1 MAKAIPLPVVQ
12 TGFEQSIEAGKKAV
26 GTLNIPVNIDPSPFK
41 NLNQPLGKI
50 TGLATEFEKSIAAS
64 NARVLAFGA
73 SVGILN
79 AVSRS
84 FKSILDNG
92 IAVEKALGDI
102 GAVSGQSAAQ
112 LDQLGDAL
120 FNVAKNTSQSFNT
133 AAKAALEFSRQGLSV
148 EETVKRTND
157 ALTLTRFTSLSA
169 ADAVDTLTAAVNS
182 FSGAGLTTTQI
193 LNKLIAVDSAFAVSA
208 EDLANGLARAG
219 SIAQEVGV
227 TFDELNGLITVAQ
240 EKTARGGAVI
250 GNALKT
256 IFTRVRSDETIS
268 ALRAVGVES
277 LDTAGNLRDV
287 VPILTDLSLKLKDL
301 SGGERIQ
308 ILEAVASKYNIN
320 ILSSILGDI
329 GNAES
334 QFKKALGTGLGAT
347 NEATA
352 RQVEL
357 NKLLDVA
364 LNQAAVSAGE
374 LANNLA
380 KIGLNDNLKSLV
392 GYVNSFL
399 DSINKLLSSTDA
411 GGDLARGIIKGFSE
425 VLFKVGLPIIA
436 AIFIKLTK
444 DIATFGIE
452 SLQTILGINQKV
464 KERQALEQAVTATL
478 ISNKGIMDQIL
489 AASGNQVKQ
498 QEILL
503 KAYGDQIAALKT
515 IQSISAS
522 VAPAL
527 QGAGLVVTPNGV
539 GKKDGGKGKAAEGY
553 LPAQE
558 AADVRRGVGGASSSS
573 KVVSIPNFAFGGG
586 KKGTMIANTSEYV
599 VPNFANG
606 GSAIFNQDMVKAY
619 GLPAG
624 AKKIGAAGGYV
635 PNFAKYIYDSDRI
648 PADKN
653 ATLKAILASSAKKN
667 LIIGPSGAGKS
678 TMAAGMGTFLT
689 GAADVA
695 NATEIDILSGAAR
708 TKDGGLSKNLESIMA
723 AVNASGGKVSYLYTK
738 NLDILSRRAGRTD
751 PSEGDL
757 RSKKQ
762 IAGTS
767 YAPLN
772 QFDFMGMVKS
782 KANSFGMVRGAGGY
796 IPNFADVNKPERF
809 AALIGKKT
817 GRGDGLLNRYS
828 RWVYKD
834 PQGKVEVDN
843 AAKLSSLDQ
852 QDEKLI
858 QFNTYGIPS
867 KSDNQLTDVK
877 KQLSEYGKEKAVD
890 LAREMTSQKLP
901 SDFIQ
906 GKLAATFN
914 PGSLASFSG
923 TIFEASVGALLG
935 DKSFQDYSEQAVTS
949 AFDLD
954 IRGNDAIKTDFKIP
968 KNIEYLEVK
977 GSDSPP
983 LIKSIAKKIY
993 QVTELNRAATSKT
1006 KIGAGKGVPQPI
1018 YDLNN
1023 LTVVEGV
1030 DQKTKTFKTQKD
1042 LENYLVSNYT
1052 KTYHAPALNSPSID
1066 KGLWPTLGPRT
1077 KKGATG
1083 YIPNF
1088 AQGGPLEDA
1097 IQREM
1102 AAGLDPSQIR
1112 VTKNGKLK
1120 NSKNPDGFAV
1130 INTRDEPDGKVPNF
1144 AVRAPAGAIDA
1155 SGKKIGGRFISQA
1168 NASSYQEPIK
1178 SQGPQKDLEEKSLF
1192 TTNKLLAAFTVLT
1205 ISTQTLQN
1213 TVGKTNEGFGKLAA
1227 AASQVAAGASGGGL
1241 LGSTAKDA
1249 FGERL
1254 STLGAFGKGV
1264 AKNLPLIG
1272 ALAGGAFEAYGAYQQ
1287 NKQAERNV
1295 ALTGANERVNEEVK
1309 RIQETSISPEDQ
1321 NQELQKLAE
1330 GKQLAVTNFD
1340 SDLKKAKARLSEV
1353 QKTRQ
1358 QSSSNQSFGSK
1369 GYISSDEELALYNE
1383 EQDLKGKVSAL
1394 TNTYK
1399 GGTQKQALQDEAKA
1413 AAEALKKSTDSI
1425 ANAAARRA
1433 KEEAKATEELVK
1445 RVALTTQLNSLTEAF
1460 ADGQNKALIQRAKRE
1475 AGFIKNAAT
1484 LNNYQKQEESNRL
1497 DLLSIDDKISDSKR
1511 SILESTIKELSKASL
1526 ATGEQEAL
1534 DILRKKIESG
1544 QQNLNIEEE
1553 LNKLN
1558 IKGNSEAGIT
1568 IKNALT
1574 EVKIKEN
1581 GLKTEKDILRIKQQS
1596 QIQEQ
1601 IRNKNSEIELRAIS
1615 ERVTFEKQL
1624 ENLKRTGGRAIEDLD
1639 LQTGAKSLQNQISK
1653 QPFATRAQQS
1663 QLERFNAE
1671 IRRETELRSIN
1682 RTAIDA
1688 ESDSFENLK
1697 SKYTEQIN
1705 LLSFLRDDQKKQIK
1719 EQLASAKT
1727 AEDLQTIFANTNSF
1741 LPAVN
1746 KTKNLGKT
1754 GAALNETSLKKE
1766 QLYLSELSTAA
1777 EILGNA
1783 NKLSEEQVKQI
1794 NKEKEKQLKL
1804 VQDIMTFELALS
1816 NLREKSPARAGAV
1829 RAIADIGK
1837 ETESFSETFS
1847 YNTTIGFRDGLR
1859 DALSAAVSGTDDLRG
1874 ALEGVAQGFLK
1885 TMQQAFLQ
1893 NASNN
1898 VMQGLSSAFPKIF
1911 QTKSQ
1916 GGYIQ
1921 KFASGGFVTGGSGIR
1936 DDVPAMLSS
1945 GEYVMRKSAVQKYG
1959 AENMAKMNN
1968 GGIFLPG
1975 VRGGS
1980 EISGYDQLSKF
1991 ANQTTTS
1998 GATDV
2003 LKGSK
2008 STAFANLEDQSARL
2022 SRFGL
2027 MNEDTIKGEIT
2038 SAQQQGL
2045 ELIAQREAYRTQQRK
2060 AMQKQIVG
2068 TIGAAAL
2075 AYGAGKLS
2083 QKTPFA
2089 DTAKGMLKAGAPS
2102 ALASQSGLAYG
2113 GIIRGFN
2120 NGGGP
2125 TDDIPALL
2133 MGGEYVMDRATVRKY
2148 GKQYLDSMNSG
2159 RAKFAEG
2166 GYAGAEAETT
2176 TESTDSKAK
2185 VDANTGTAVNISINV
2200 SGSGSSTESQGQTSQ
2215 GGVDYKKMGERI
2227 KAVVLETINEEKR
2240 LGGAL
2245 RTR

>member
-1 MAKAIPLPVVQ
+1 
-12 TGFEQSIEAGKKAV
+12 
-26 GTLNIPVNIDPSPFK
+26 
-41 NLNQPLGKI
+41 
-50 TGLATEFEKSIAAS
+50 
-64 NARVLAFGA
+64 
-73 SVGILN
+73 
-79 AVSRS
+79 
-84 FKSILDNG
+84 
-92 IAVEKALGDI
+92 
-102 GAVSGQSAAQ
+102 
-112 LDQLGDAL
+112 
-120 FNVAKNTSQSFNT
+120 
-133 AAKAALEFSRQGLSV
+133 
-148 EETVKRTND
+148 
-157 ALTLTRFTSLSA
+157 
-169 ADAVDTLTAAVNS
+169 
-182 FSGAGLTTTQI
+182 
-193 LNKLIAVDSAFAVSA
+193 
-208 EDLANGLARAG
+208 
-219 SIAQEVGV
+219 
-227 TFDELNGLITVAQ
+227 
-240 EKTARGGAVI
+240 
-250 GNALKT
+250 
-256 IFTRVRSDETIS
+256 
-268 ALRAVGVES
+268 
-277 LDTAGNLRDV
+277 
-287 VPILTDLSLKLKDL
+287 
-301 SGGERIQ
+301 
-308 ILEAVASKYNIN
+308 
-320 ILSSILGDI
+320 
-329 GNAES
+329 
-334 QFKKALGTGLGAT
+334 
-347 NEATA
+347 
-352 RQVEL
+352 
-357 NKLLDVA
+357 
-364 LNQAAVSAGE
+364 
-374 LANNLA
+374 
-380 KIGLNDNLKSLV
+380 
-392 GYVNSFL
+392 
-399 DSINKLLSSTDA
+399 
-411 GGDLARGIIKGFSE
+411 
-425 VLFKVGLPIIA
+425 
-436 AIFIKLTK
+436 
-444 DIATFGIE
+444 
-452 SLQTILGINQKV
+452 
-464 KERQALEQAVTATL
+464 
-478 ISNKGIMDQIL
+478 
-489 AASGNQVKQ
+489 
-498 QEILL
+498 
-503 KAYGDQIAALKT
+503 
-515 IQSISAS
+515 
-522 VAPAL
+522 
-527 QGAGLVVTPNGV
+527 
-539 GKKDGGKGKAAEGY
+539 
-553 LPAQE
+553 
-558 AADVRRGVGGASSSS
+558 
-573 KVVSIPNFAFGGG
+573 
-586 KKGTMIANTSEYV
+586 
-599 VPNFANG
+599 
-606 GSAIFNQDMVKAY
+606 
-619 GLPAG
+619 
-624 AKKIGAAGGYV
+624 
-635 PNFAKYIYDSDRI
+635 
-648 PADKN
+648 
-653 ATLKAILASSAKKN
+653 
-667 LIIGPSGAGKS
+667 
-678 TMAAGMGTFLT
+678 
-689 GAADVA
+689 
-695 NATEIDILSGAAR
+695 
-708 TKDGGLSKNLESIMA
+708 
-723 AVNASGGKVSYLYTK
+723 
-738 NLDILSRRAGRTD
+738 
-751 PSEGDL
+751 
-757 RSKKQ
+757 
-762 IAGTS
+762 
-767 YAPLN
+767 
-772 QFDFMGMVKS
+772 
-782 KANSFGMVRGAGGY
+782 
-796 IPNFADVNKPERF
+796 
-809 AALIGKKT
+809 
-817 GRGDGLLNRYS
+817 
-828 RWVYKD
+828 VYRD

-867 KSDNQLTDVK
+867 KSDSQLTDVK
-877 KQLSEYGKEKAVD
+877 EQLSEYGKNSAVQ
-890 LAREMTSQKLP
+890 LAKNMTSQKLP
-901 SDFIQ
+901 SDLIQ

-914 PGSLASFSG
+914 PGSLASFAG

-954 IRGNDAIKTDFKIP
+954 IRGNDAIKKDFKIP

-1030 DQKTKTFKTQKD
+1030 DRKTRTFKTQKD

-1052 KTYHAPALNSPSID
+1052 KTYHVPALNSPSID

-1077 KKGATG
+1077 KKGAAG

-1112 VTKNGKLK
+1112 VTKDGRLK
-1120 NSKNPDGFAV
+1120 NSRNPDGFAV

-1144 AVRAPAGAIDA
+1144 AKNDA
-1155 SGKKIGGRFISQA
+1155 KIRKEILGKGTA
-1168 NASSYQEPIK
+1168 
-1178 SQGPQKDLEEKSLF
+1178 QGPLMPKGYQIPQNSGGYVFDYGVGSAQAAPPATVNSAEQDAVNKSILS
-1192 TTNKLLAAFTVLT
+1192 TNKLLLAFSGLSIATN
-1205 ISTQTLQN
+1205 TLQSTFKN
-1213 TVGKTNEGFGKLAA
+1213 TDSVIAKTLTAVTQVATTTAGYAGIGSLAGETFKGNKGALGKVAGYMGPAGAAIGAGIGIYQALDEMMSAPRIERETQAKKKTESLAA
-1227 AASQVAAGASGGGL
+1227 TGTDARDKFSILKEDQARIEARRKELESGKVDRSQRQADRLKQSGPYGVGAALPMTEKEKKEELEILALEAERSANQQKLRDIKAEIILSDKIQIRQEEKA
-1241 LGSTAKDA
+1241 AKD
-1249 FGERL
+1249 
-1254 STLGAFGKGV
+1254 
-1264 AKNLPLIG
+1264 
-1272 ALAGGAFEAYGAYQQ
+1272 
-1287 NKQAERNV
+1287 
-1295 ALTGANERVNEEVK
+1295 
-1309 RIQETSISPEDQ
+1309 
-1321 NQELQKLAE
+1321 
-1330 GKQLAVTNFD
+1330 
-1340 SDLKKAKARLSEV
+1340 
-1353 QKTRQ
+1353 
-1358 QSSSNQSFGSK
+1358 
-1369 GYISSDEELALYNE
+1369 
-1383 EQDLKGKVSAL
+1383 
-1394 TNTYK
+1394 
-1399 GGTQKQALQDEAKA
+1399 
-1413 AAEALKKSTDSI
+1413 
-1425 ANAAARRA
+1425 
-1433 KEEAKATEELVK
+1433 LVK
-1445 RVALTTQLNSLTEAF
+1445 RVALTTQLNGLTEAF
-1460 ADGQNKALIQRAKRE
+1460 ADGQNKALIERAKRE
-1475 AGFIKNAAT
+1475 ASFIKNAAT

-1497 DLLSIDDKISDSKR
+1497 DLLSIDDKISDSKK

-1639 LQTGAKSLQNQISK
+1639 LQAGSKSLQNQISK

-1727 AEDLQTIFANTNSF
+1727 AEDLQNIFAKTNSF

-1859 DALSAAVSGTDDLRG
+1859 DALSAAVSGTDDLKG
-1874 ALEGVAQGFLK
+1874 ALQGVAQGFLK

-1898 VMQGLSSAFPKIF
+1898 VMQGLAKALPNFF
-1911 QTKSQ
+1911 QMPVTKSQ

-1959 AENMAKMNN
+1959 AENMAKMNS

-2045 ELIAQREAYRTQQRK
+2045 DIMAQREAYRTQQRK
-2060 AMQKQIVG
+2060 AMQKQIISTVA
-2068 TIGAAAL
+2068 AAAL
-2075 AYGAGKLS
+2075 SYGAGKLGS
-2083 QKTPFA
+2083 MGANKVSAQGIKSSGVA
-2089 DTAKGMLKAGAPS
+2089 SMSSKLGIYGGAGPMS
-2102 ALASQSGLAYG
+2102 LGSFTSSVQPKFSPLRNAYG
-2113 GIIRGFN
+2113 GMIRGFN

-2133 MGGEYVMDRATVRKY
+2133 MGGEYVMDRGTVRKY

-2166 GYAGAEAETT
+2166 GYAGAETETT
-2176 TESTDSKAK
+2176 TESNDSKAK
-2185 VDANTGTAVNISINV
+2185 VDATTGTAVNISINV
-2200 SGSGSSTESQGQTSQ
+2200 SGSSSSTESQGQTSQ

>member
-1 MAKAIPLPVVQ
+1 
-12 TGFEQSIEAGKKAV
+12 
-26 GTLNIPVNIDPSPFK
+26 
-41 NLNQPLGKI
+41 
-50 TGLATEFEKSIAAS
+50 
-64 NARVLAFGA
+64 
-73 SVGILN
+73 
-79 AVSRS
+79 
-84 FKSILDNG
+84 
-92 IAVEKALGDI
+92 
-102 GAVSGQSAAQ
+102 
-112 LDQLGDAL
+112 
-120 FNVAKNTSQSFNT
+120 
-133 AAKAALEFSRQGLSV
+133 
-148 EETVKRTND
+148 
-157 ALTLTRFTSLSA
+157 
-169 ADAVDTLTAAVNS
+169 
-182 FSGAGLTTTQI
+182 
-193 LNKLIAVDSAFAVSA
+193 
-208 EDLANGLARAG
+208 
-219 SIAQEVGV
+219 
-227 TFDELNGLITVAQ
+227 
-240 EKTARGGAVI
+240 
-250 GNALKT
+250 
-256 IFTRVRSDETIS
+256 
-268 ALRAVGVES
+268 
-277 LDTAGNLRDV
+277 
-287 VPILTDLSLKLKDL
+287 
-301 SGGERIQ
+301 
-308 ILEAVASKYNIN
+308 
-320 ILSSILGDI
+320 
-329 GNAES
+329 
-334 QFKKALGTGLGAT
+334 
-347 NEATA
+347 
-352 RQVEL
+352 
-357 NKLLDVA
+357 
-364 LNQAAVSAGE
+364 
-374 LANNLA
+374 
-380 KIGLNDNLKSLV
+380 
-392 GYVNSFL
+392 
-399 DSINKLLSSTDA
+399 
-411 GGDLARGIIKGFSE
+411 
-425 VLFKVGLPIIA
+425 
-436 AIFIKLTK
+436 
-444 DIATFGIE
+444 
-452 SLQTILGINQKV
+452 
-464 KERQALEQAVTATL
+464 
-478 ISNKGIMDQIL
+478 
-489 AASGNQVKQ
+489 
-498 QEILL
+498 
-503 KAYGDQIAALKT
+503 
-515 IQSISAS
+515 
-522 VAPAL
+522 
-527 QGAGLVVTPNGV
+527 
-539 GKKDGGKGKAAEGY
+539 
-553 LPAQE
+553 
-558 AADVRRGVGGASSSS
+558 
-573 KVVSIPNFAFGGG
+573 
-586 KKGTMIANTSEYV
+586 MIANTSEYV

-678 TMAAGMGTFLT
+678 TLASGMGTFLT

-782 KANSFGMVRGAGGY
+782 KSNSFGMVRGAEGY
-796 IPNFADVNKPERF
+796 IPNFADVNEPERF

-1112 VTKNGKLK
+1112 VTKDGRLK

-1144 AVRAPAGAIDA
+1144 AVRAPAGAVDA
-1155 SGKKIGGRFISQA
+1155 SGKNIGGRFISQA
-1168 NASSYQEPIK
+1168 NPSSYSEPIGPQQEQSKKAELGAMQLIGILSGLQFAVSTLEGTFAKANTTSGKFIAAISAIGSGASSGGIIGGAI
-1178 SQGPQKDLEEKSLF
+1178 SQSTERFVGRGGALGMLGKVGQSAGIAGVAIGAGVAAYNMRQDALTGPQKERDQELADYAATREKDAVYGGATDPKEKVALAKQKLDNAKKLNLINQGEQFKELQKKSGRIDNRFDDATKDLAKSTQEVARWQGEYDTALKDAADIEEKITKDLRDRIAIQGNLSAIEIAITKGKIAANEKFNSNINDQLKLSYQLGDSEKIRLDNSIAIQKLEQDKNSISRDTIGNILTEVQQKSALGTADEEAF
-1192 TTNKLLAAFTVLT
+1192 ELLIKKLQAGESIVNVEEELKKLNVQNVLAIKEILDKKISEEQKAKLLLASQIKTT
-1205 ISTQTLQN
+1205 KENQD
-1213 TVGKTNEGFGKLAA
+1213 TNEQLRIRANLMKLEARAA
-1227 AASQVAAGASGGGL
+1227 
-1241 LGSTAKDA
+1241 D
-1249 FGERL
+1249 ERL
-1254 STLGAFGKGV
+1254 SSERKLRDTIQSGSRSIEQAAAETPLALKQNEISKKPYASKTDEADIANLTAALQLYTQTKQIDEAFDRTKT
-1264 AKNLPLIG
+1264 KSL
-1272 ALAGGAFEAYGAYQQ
+1272 
-1287 NKQAERNV
+1287 
-1295 ALTGANERVNEEVK
+1295 
-1309 RIQETSISPEDQ
+1309 D
-1321 NQELQKLAE
+1321 ELQDSYKGAVE
-1330 GKQLAVTNFD
+1330 GVSF
-1340 SDLKKAKARLSEV
+1340 SDLALKQSILNDIKKAKTVEDLNFALQRLGEALATNKEEEDGTFIAFQQGAGYLNQYNKEV
-1353 QKTRQ
+1353 GDAAKLRE
-1358 QSSSNQSFGSK
+1358 
-1369 GYISSDEELALYNE
+1369 IL
-1383 EQDLKGKVSAL
+1383 
-1394 TNTYK
+1394 
-1399 GGTQKQALQDEAKA
+1399 TQKIKDEQTY
-1413 AAEALKKSTDSI
+1413 ELK
-1425 ANAAARRA
+1425 
-1433 KEEAKATEELVK
+1433 
-1445 RVALTTQLNSLTEAF
+1445 
-1460 ADGQNKALIQRAKRE
+1460 LI
-1475 AGFIKNAAT
+1475 N
-1484 LNNYQKQEESNRL
+1484 
-1497 DLLSIDDKISDSKR
+1497 
-1511 SILESTIKELSKASL
+1511 
-1526 ATGEQEAL
+1526 
-1534 DILRKKIESG
+1534 LRKTSPAKVGAI
-1544 QQNLNIEEE
+1544 
-1553 LNKLN
+1553 
-1558 IKGNSEAGIT
+1558 
-1568 IKNALT
+1568 
-1574 EVKIKEN
+1574 
-1581 GLKTEKDILRIKQQS
+1581 
-1596 QIQEQ
+1596 
-1601 IRNKNSEIELRAIS
+1601 RAI
-1615 ERVTFEKQL
+1615 
-1624 ENLKRTGGRAIEDLD
+1624 ND
-1639 LQTGAKSLQNQISK
+1639 
-1653 QPFATRAQQS
+1653 
-1663 QLERFNAE
+1663 
-1671 IRRETELRSIN
+1671 
-1682 RTAIDA
+1682 
-1688 ESDSFENLK
+1688 
-1697 SKYTEQIN
+1697 
-1705 LLSFLRDDQKKQIK
+1705 
-1719 EQLASAKT
+1719 
-1727 AEDLQTIFANTNSF
+1727 
-1741 LPAVN
+1741 
-1746 KTKNLGKT
+1746 
-1754 GAALNETSLKKE
+1754 
-1766 QLYLSELSTAA
+1766 
-1777 EILGNA
+1777 
-1783 NKLSEEQVKQI
+1783 I
-1794 NKEKEKQLKL
+1794 NKE
-1804 VQDIMTFELALS
+1804 
-1816 NLREKSPARAGAV
+1816 
-1829 RAIADIGK
+1829 ADNFK
-1837 ETESFSETFS
+1837 ETFS

-1980 EISGYDQLSKF
+1980 EISGYDKLSKF

-2060 AMQKQIVG
+2060 AMQQQIVG
-2068 TIGAAAL
+2068 TAL
-2075 AYGAGKLS
+2075 SLALSAGTNALGSKGGAGTKASDLKLLKS
-2083 QKTPFA
+2083 TDTSKLFKLDTNSSFMNFTPG
-2089 DTAKGMLKAGAPS
+2089 K
-2102 ALASQSGLAYG
+2102 AYG
-2113 GIIRGFN
+2113 GMIRGFN

-2176 TESTDSKAK
+2176 TESNDSKAK
-2185 VDANTGTAVNISINV
+2185 VDAATGTAVNISINV
-2200 SGSGSSTESQGQTSQ
+2200 SGGNASTESQGQTSQ
-2215 GGVDYKKMGERI
+2215 GGVDYKKMSERI
-2227 KAVVLETINEEKR
+2227 KAVVLETLNEEKR
-2240 LGGAL
+2240 LGGSL